1 MKTIWPFSKKTLNI
15 DDCLFDDLLNVT
27 KAKTKTEAVRM
38 ALTEYLRMKRK
49 EKVLAMRGKLDINDD
64 WQELRQREITVF
76 DEAVRG

>member
-1 MKTIWPFSKKTLNI
+1 MRTTLNI

-49 EKVLAMRGKLDINDD
+49 EKVLAMRGKLDINDG
-64 WQELRQREITVF
+64 WQELRQREITAF

>member
-1 MKTIWPFSKKTLNI
+1 MRTTLNI
-15 DDCLFDDLLNVT
+15 DDYLFDDLLNVT

-49 EKVLAMRGKLDINDD
+49 EKVLAMRGKLDISDD

-76 DEAVRG
+76 DGAVRG